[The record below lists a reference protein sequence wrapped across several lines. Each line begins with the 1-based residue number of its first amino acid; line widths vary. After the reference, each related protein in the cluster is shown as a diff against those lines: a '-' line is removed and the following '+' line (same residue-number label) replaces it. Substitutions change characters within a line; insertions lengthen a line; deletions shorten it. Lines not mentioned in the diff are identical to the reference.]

1 MAITEAD
8 LFMVIGVQS
17 VVIAGVPCVEMI
29 TKEREVMP
37 KKAIA
42 VPLVELLMEKRV
54 MWLRFGLHLI
64 IKVLKGKK

>member
-8 LFMVIGVQS
+8 LFMVIDAQS
-17 VVIAGVPCVEMI
+17 VVIDGVPCVEMI

-42 VPLVELLMEKRV
+42 VPLVEQLTEKRL

-64 IKVLKGKK
+64 IKI